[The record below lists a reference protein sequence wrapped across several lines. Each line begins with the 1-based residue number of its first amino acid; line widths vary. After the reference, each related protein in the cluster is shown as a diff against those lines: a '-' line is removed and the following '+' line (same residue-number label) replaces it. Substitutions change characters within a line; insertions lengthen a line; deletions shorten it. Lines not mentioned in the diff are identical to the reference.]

1 MRLTSREIREALRS
15 GDDSKVLSYLYGN
28 LLPKVRKYVIRNNG
42 TKDEADDIFQDAIL
56 KLYKVILEGK
66 SVGLE
71 NVEGFLFQISKN
83 LWINRAKLI
92 SKENRISEIESEL
105 ISEDNDAMELILSKE
120 KQNAIMELFGMIGDK
135 CIRIMEL
142 HLFEKKSMKEV
153 SAILGMPGADS
164 AKAQHYRCKQKLI
177 QLINERHDLNRT
189 LTK

>member
-28 LLPKVRKYVIRNNG
+28 LLPKVRKHIIRNNG
-42 TKDEADDIFQDAIL
+42 TKEEADDIFQDAIL

-66 SVGLE
+66 SVDLE
-71 NVEGFLFQISKN
+71 NIEGFLFQISKN

-105 ISEDNDAMELILSKE
+105 ISEDNNAMELILNKE

-153 SAILGMPGADS
+153 SEILGMSSADS

-189 LTK
+189 LAK